1 MAGRDACVA
10 PILVLRAFPFLP
22 GRRKRPHPTSTQPP
36 PLHLAGDFVDNFF
49 IGDVTFDGGLT
60 NEEEG
65 CADE

>member
-1 MAGRDACVA
+1 MDGAIAGEQIDVGAQFIA
-10 PILVLRAFPFLP
+10 PAWGVEASHRAQFIA
-22 GRRKRPHPTSTQPP
+22 

-65 CADE
+65 GADE